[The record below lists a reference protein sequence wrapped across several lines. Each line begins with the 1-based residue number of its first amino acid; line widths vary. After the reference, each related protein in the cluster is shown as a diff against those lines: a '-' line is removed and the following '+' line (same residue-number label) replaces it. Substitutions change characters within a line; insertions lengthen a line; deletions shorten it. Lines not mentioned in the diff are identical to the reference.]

1 MQTETL
7 NQKTNVK
14 PNILQ
19 MVVAGIMAAI
29 MLVSGFFISLF
40 LLATSIIL
48 LPFAMFKIN
57 KLRQR
62 FEENLDTMYNSNAS
76 DANGRDENV
85 IEGEYTVTENVTE
98 KQG

>member
-7 NQKTNVK
+7 NQQTNFK

-19 MVVAGIMAAI
+19 MIVAGIMATLI
-29 MLVSGFFISLF
+29 LVGGFFISLF

-57 KLRQR
+57 RLRQR
-62 FEENLDTMYNSNAS
+62 FEENLDTMNNSNS
-76 DANGRDENV
+76 DNENV
-85 IEGEYTVTENVTE
+85 IEGEYTVTDNVTE